1 MEGGKYILECGW
13 LKDKP
18 ITHISNKTS
27 LKLLNEILIAKGCNV
42 PVPDQDRWKKKEEE
56 EKETLQK
63 RKKLII
69 ATSPIT
75 TPLWMTLTTE
85 MFELYYTTNFAWH

>member
-42 PVPDQDRWKKKEEE
+42 PVPDQDQWKKK
-56 EKETLQK
+56 KK
-63 RKKLII
+63 KKKKLCKKEK
-69 ATSPIT
+69 S
-75 TPLWMTLTTE
+75 
-85 MFELYYTTNFAWH
+85 